1 VIPSP
6 RSSPSS
12 PLARLTATAS
22 LALAL
27 ATGCAA
33 PRPPATPAPPTHAG
47 GHSAHP
53 GHRPAGHVDAAPDT
67 VDARLAE
74 VARAHG
80 GAGPWAVAGYR
91 MGAFALRS
99 LGLER
104 GSFDLE
110 VVHYTPHEV
119 QYACIADGASASTGA
134 SVGKLNLS
142 LSEATAPETRTV
154 YRRRAAG
161 GATITLRI
169 TKAFAARFLE
179 VPRERLGAAGRE
191 AMELPDSDVFEI
203 VP

>member
-1 VIPSP
+1 VIPSS
-6 RSSPSS
+6 RPSL
-12 PLARLTATAS
+12 LALLTATATAS
-22 LALAL
+22 LVLVLAP
-27 ATGCAA
+27 GCAA
-33 PRPPATPAPPTHAG
+33 PAAPATPRPPTHAG
-47 GHSAHP
+47 GHPGHP
-53 GHRPAGHVDAAPDT
+53 GHRPEGRVDAGPGS

-91 MGAFALRS
+91 MGAFALRT
-99 LGLER
+99 LGLDR

-110 VVHYTPHEV
+110 IVHYTPREV
-119 QYACIADGASASTGA
+119 QYACIADGAAASTGA

-142 LSEATAPETRTV
+142 LAEATPQDTRTV

-169 TKAFAARFLE
+169 TQAFAARFLD
-179 VPRERLGAAGRE
+179 VARERLGVAGRE